1 MCVYKIYIIKKQIF
15 QLILLGSLMYFSCIH
30 SLKSPENSLRYAFS
44 YSLQNWDLE
53 VNMYN
58 ITDLISGITN
68 IWLQSFDSWFRSLEL
83 ITLYQIIIEK
93 VKGEKGKVLP
103 AEKNI

>member
-1 MCVYKIYIIKKQIF
+1 
-15 QLILLGSLMYFSCIH
+15 
-30 SLKSPENSLRYAFS
+30 
-44 YSLQNWDLE
+44 
-53 VNMYN
+53 MYN

>member
-1 MCVYKIYIIKKQIF
+1 
-15 QLILLGSLMYFSCIH
+15 
-30 SLKSPENSLRYAFS
+30 
-44 YSLQNWDLE
+44 
-53 VNMYN
+53 MYN

-103 AEKNI
+103 AEKSIKLILKCSWKGPGQALEYASEYKSQKIIHNKIPF